1 MNQDFSDYRGG
12 PVQVVAMRR
21 RCLGSAFLLL
31 FDLIV
36 IVDSHISLVS
46 LDFLLDCLDIN
57 IQTRRLAVAQKR
69 LDYIGSK
76 DVVRPPKIDNS
87 DYFKLNRTGAL
98 AN

>member
-1 MNQDFSDYRGG
+1 M
-12 PVQVVAMRR
+12 
-21 RCLGSAFLLL
+21 GSAFLLL